1 MTEALTNTLKH
12 SNADLFRVELANKNK
27 LLRVE
32 FSDNGRQHRATTKG
46 TVTQNGRWHHAKTEG
61 AATQSRDSNRHPDD
75 TDGMETGAAF
85 GFEVGLERGGTSEKA
100 AQGIGLAGI
109 EERCALCYGRCFFEK
124 RKDGFHITMTFSLH
138 SA

>member
-12 SNADLFRVELANKNK
+12 ANADLFRVEIANKNK

-32 FSDNGRQHRATTKG
+32 FSDNGGQRHAKTES
-46 TVTQNGRWHHAKTEG
+46 TVTQNGERMVRIGDEG
-61 AATQSRDSNRHPDD
+61 VHPDPD
-75 TDGMETGAAF
+75 RNPNDA
-85 GFEVGLERGGTSEKA
+85 SEKA

-124 RKDGFHITMTFSLH
+124 REDGFHITMTFPLR
-138 SA
+138 SAEREA